1 LGIGGKRSRIF
12 AYAGSKEV
20 SLMTVQAEKKTMFE
34 IYRDAEGN
42 GEYKVIYFTELD
54 DHNKETEIGAAM
66 RGEHVFNGFLLNQE
80 KAQGKRIVATL
91 IDRLNRGERF
101 STADIEREL
110 QAFLG

>member
-1 LGIGGKRSRIF
+1 L

-20 SLMTVQAEKKTMFE
+20 SLMTVQTEKKTMFE

-42 GEYKVIYFTELD
+42 GEYRVIYFTELD

-66 RGEHVFNGFLLNQE
+66 RGEHLFDGFLLNQE

-91 IDRLNRGERF
+91 IDRLNRGEHF

-110 QAFLG
+110 KAFLG